1 MKESAENKRLVLSKV
16 RSKDTPKALA
26 RNITE
31 IFSAVLPEM
40 QA

>member
-1 MKESAENKRLVLSKV
+1 MGIVSKV
-16 RSKDTPKALA
+16 RSKDAPKALA
-26 RNITE
+26 RNRTE